1 MIGMTVDELTATLST
16 LPETPTMPVLF
27 VGHGSPMHGIED
39 SVYARGWK
47 TLGDTLPRPHAILA
61 ISAHWLTDGTEVHV
75 EEHPK
80 TIHDFFGFPD
90 ELYRLTYPAP
100 GAHTVAHATQA
111 LVTDVAIKDDRHW
124 GIDHGAWI
132 VLHRMYPEA
141 DVPVFQLSID
151 IAQKGDFHYALGRA
165 LAPLR
170 RRGVLI
176 LGSGNI
182 VHNLREVDFRPDAPE
197 MDWAVRFDTKVA
209 AHIEARTH
217 QQLIDYPNMGADALR
232 AIPSPDHYFPLLSVL
247 GASTPEDVVS
257 FPVAGIDLGSISM
270 RSVLFTPKQ

>member
-1 MIGMTVDELTATLST
+1 MGGVPADNEGMTVNELTATLGA

-47 TLGDTLPRPHAILA
+47 TLGDTLPRPRAILA

-75 EEHPK
+75 EQHPK
-80 TIHDFFGFPD
+80 TIHDFF
-90 ELYRLTYPAP
+90 
-100 GAHTVAHATQA
+100 
-111 LVTDVAIKDDRHW
+111 
-124 GIDHGAWI
+124 GAWI

-197 MDWAVRFDTKVA
+197 MDWAVRFDGKVA

-217 QQLIDYPNMGADALR
+217 QPLIDYPNMGADALR